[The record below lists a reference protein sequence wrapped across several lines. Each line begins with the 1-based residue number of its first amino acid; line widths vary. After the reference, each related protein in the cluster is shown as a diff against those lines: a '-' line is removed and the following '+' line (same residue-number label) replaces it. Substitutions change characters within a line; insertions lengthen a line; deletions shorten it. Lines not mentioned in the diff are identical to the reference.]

1 MDYVY
6 ANECWTIDGITKSR
20 SQWCK
25 EHKMNVS
32 KANKRI
38 EIGCTPKEALTF
50 PTAPENKKRYIKE
63 WWLENGYIPGTDTTS
78 YVTPVK
84 EWPDPYRKRR

>member
-1 MDYVY
+1 
-6 ANECWTIDGITKSR
+6 
-20 SQWCK
+20 
-25 EHKMNVS
+25 MNVS

-50 PTAPENKKRYIKE
+50 PTAPESRKRYTKE